1 MKNDEAFMFKL
12 ISLCLSGMLFSN
24 VEAQDEN
31 IEGQR
36 KGWKTNGNGFFVYK
50 TSTSFGSTK
59 QITIKGTFSTLPN
72 ITGKNM
78 LIAAEDGS
86 GYNFLQ
92 YWVENGYHWRSIG
105 GLSISQ
111 NLTGITSGS
120 VFHFNLEIS
129 ETLND
134 EGGYDHNVK
143 TTFEEEPS
151 NTIGFGNS
159 NEKEAWNLDNVTF
172 FIGGYNSTSE
182 NYFHGCLSDFIFDG
196 VDIIET
202 YFDQYPNNLNPTKG
216 QLEIGD
222 FSNQP
227 ETCDDLTTTTTV
239 SPTTNPTIESTTT
252 QNSSLGQQST
262 NCFVQFLLIFTI
274 LISRNIQFIL
284 LLPFC
289 VSR

>member
-1 MKNDEAFMFKL
+1 MRCEEAFLLK
-12 ISLCLSGMLFSN
+12 LFSLFLNGILFCN
-24 VEAQDEN
+24 VEAKDDN

-36 KGWKTNGNGFFVYK
+36 QGWKTNGNGFLVYK
-50 TSTSFGSTK
+50 ANTSFGSTK
-59 QITIKGTFSTLPN
+59 KITIKGTFSTLPN

-86 GYNFLQ
+86 GYNFLRF
-92 YWVENGYHWRSIG
+92 WVENGYHWRAI
-105 GLSISQ
+105 GLSEMSQ
-111 NLTGITSGS
+111 NSTEITSGS
-120 VFHFNLEIS
+120 VFHFDLKIL

-134 EGGYDHNVK
+134 EGGYAHTVK
-143 TTFEEEPS
+143 TNFEEEPS
-151 NTIGFGNS
+151 NTVTFGNS
-159 NEKEAWNLDNVTF
+159 NDKEAWNLDNVTF
-172 FIGGYNSTSE
+172 FIGGYNSSSE

-239 SPTTNPTIESTTT
+239 SSTTNPTIESTTT
-252 QNSSLGQQST
+252 QNSSLGLQST
-262 NCFVQFLLIFTI
+262 NRFVQFIFVFTI
-274 LISRNIQFIL
+274 FISRKI
-284 LLPFC
+284 
-289 VSR
+289 V